1 MAHDVSGSTYE
12 FEVALPEYAEDVP
25 EEAKAMGLFA
35 VAFFSEAAKGSTL
48 TFRENGTAVLHKQEG
63 SKGKDT
69 EGTYTQDGDKLTLK
83 GFPKFPEEGL
93 VEEDALDFVQGDKND
108 KTGRMHL
115 RFKKV

>member
-1 MAHDVSGSTYE
+1 MAHDVAGNTYE
-12 FEVALPEYAEDVP
+12 FETALPEYAEDVP

-69 EGTYTQDGDKLTLK
+69 EGTYTQEGDKLTLK

>member
-35 VAFFSEAAKGSTL
+35 VACSTL

-69 EGTYTQDGDKLTLK
+69 EGTYTQEGDKLTLK